1 MTTAAPDIADSEILE
16 IEKVLTTLNQR
27 ARDKQRNFADFERE
41 IRERFEDIGF
51 VVTVSWY
58 EFGREGQVG
67 AVPGAAMPEVTISG
81 RCERKPFDHD
91 RQVHEVTHNIL
102 GLPGQEGVIKTN
114 TGAAGMS
121 RLVKGHKHGHGAH

>member
-1 MTTAAPDIADSEILE
+1 MTTAYPDIADSEILE
-16 IEKVLTTLNQR
+16 IERVLTTLNGR
-27 ARDKQRNFADFERE
+27 AQDKSHNFEAFERE

-51 VVTVSWY
+51 LVTVSWY

-67 AVPGAAMPEVTISG
+67 AVPNAAMPEITISG

-114 TGAAGMS
+114 TTGMR
-121 RLVKGHKHGHGAH
+121 RLVEGHKHGHGAN

>member
-1 MTTAAPDIADSEILE
+1 MNTYPDIADSEILG
-16 IEKVLTTLNQR
+16 IERTLLALQQR
-27 ARDKQRNFADFERE
+27 AQDKQRNFADFERE
-41 IRERFEDIGF
+41 IRERFEDLGF

-67 AVPGAAMPEVTISG
+67 AVPGAALPEITIVD

-102 GLPGQEGVIKTN
+102 GLPGAEGVIKTN
-114 TGAAGMS
+114 TTGMR
-121 RLVKGHKHGHGAH
+121 RLTEGRAHGQH

>member
-1 MTTAAPDIADSEILE
+1 MTTAYPDIADSEVLE
-16 IEKVLTTLNQR
+16 IERVLTTLNQR
-27 ARDKQRNFADFERE
+27 AKDKQRNFADFERE
-41 IRERFEDIGF
+41 IRERFEDVGF

-67 AVPGAAMPEVTISG
+67 AVPGAAMPEITIVD

-91 RQVHEVTHNIL
+91 RQVHEVTNNIL

-114 TGAAGMS
+114 TPGMG
-121 RLVKGHKHGHGAH
+121 RLIHGHKHGRGH

>member
-1 MTTAAPDIADSEILE
+1 MTTAYPDIADSEILG
-16 IEKVLTTLNQR
+16 IERVLTALRQR
-27 ARDKQRNFADFERE
+27 AEDKSLNFTAFERE

-51 VVTVSWY
+51 VVTVTWF
-58 EFGREGQVG
+58 EFGREGSPG
-67 AVPGAAMPEVTISG
+67 AVPNAAMPEITIVD

-114 TGAAGMS
+114 TPGMG
-121 RLVKGHKHGHGAH
+121 RLIHGHKHGKGH